1 MSFDFFKKIYTKPTR
16 PSIDNEKEFIIWILK
31 HYDAPDL
38 KLLRRA
44 FHLKLDYFINML
56 AEDILVKINEHK
68 IGFDLMDYI
77 AEVHE
82 HYITIVSLIDKRG
95 GFSQSPTEI
104 QSAYLQ
110 LTAKLVTI
118 PYFIKYKYKLDIDL
132 ERFFKLKDIDEI

>member
-1 MSFDFFKKIYTKPTR
+1 
-16 PSIDNEKEFIIWILK
+16 
-31 HYDAPDL
+31 
-38 KLLRRA
+38 
-44 FHLKLDYFINML
+44 ML
-56 AEDILVKINEHK
+56 AEDILVKINEQK
-68 IGFDLMDYI
+68 SGFDLMDYI

-118 PYFIKYKYKLDIDL
+118 PYFIKYKYKLDID
-132 ERFFKLKDIDEI
+132 